1 MDGMETIHILPCTPA
16 SIFLHFVILHAH
28 LKNTASLTNVYI
40 CVSYRNANAS
50 PNVKQSESN
59 KPYGSNARL
68 YVCVHLV
75 YIDI

>member
-1 MDGMETIHILPCTPA
+1 MYSGKYFFAFCNFTCA
-16 SIFLHFVILHAH
+16 F
-28 LKNTASLTNVYI
+28 KNTASLTNVYI